1 MLSLCL
7 VFDIMMFFYKTKIFN
22 MIKSELINSIAS
34 KHAQLSHEDVE
45 AAVNA
50 MLKNMTD
57 ELANGGGVEIR
68 GFGSFSLRYRAPKIA
83 RNPKT
88 GAAVA
93 VEQKHAIHFKPGTDL
108 RKRVDDSSKQYPIQ
122 KL

>member
-1 MLSLCL
+1 M
-7 VFDIMMFFYKTKIFN
+7 T
-22 MIKSELINSIAS
+22 KSELINLIAS
-34 KHAQLSHEDVE
+34 KHTQLSHVDVE

-50 MLKNMTD
+50 MLKTMTD

-93 VEQKHAIHFKPGTDL
+93 VEQKHAIHFKLGL
-108 RKRVDDSSKQYPIQ
+108 ELKKRVDDSSNQYVIK

>member
-1 MLSLCL
+1 
-7 VFDIMMFFYKTKIFN
+7 

-34 KHAQLSHEDVE
+34 KHALLSHVDVE

-88 GAAVA
+88 EEKIAVQQRHS
-93 VEQKHAIHFKPGTDL
+93 VHFKPALEL
-108 RKRVDDSSKQYPIQ
+108 RERVDDSSKQYPI
-122 KL
+122 L

>member
-1 MLSLCL
+1 M
-7 VFDIMMFFYKTKIFN
+7 T
-22 MIKSELINSIAS
+22 KSELINSIAS
-34 KHAQLSHEDVE
+34 KHVLLSHVDVE
-45 AAVNA
+45 AAVNV
-50 MLKNMTD
+50 MLKNMPD

-93 VEQKHAIHFKPGTDL
+93 VEQKHVIHFKPGIDL

-122 KL
+122 KI

>member
-1 MLSLCL
+1 M
-7 VFDIMMFFYKTKIFN
+7 T
-22 MIKSELINSIAS
+22 KSELINLMAS
-34 KHAQLSHEDVE
+34 KHTQLSHVDVE

-50 MLKNMTD
+50 MLKTMTD

-68 GFGSFSLRYRAPKIA
+68 GFGSFSLRYRVPKIA

-93 VEQKHAIHFKPGTDL
+93 VEQMYAIHFKVGNDL
-108 RKRVDDSSKQYPIQ
+108 KKLVNDSSKQYVIK

>member
-1 MLSLCL
+1 M
-7 VFDIMMFFYKTKIFN
+7 T
-22 MIKSELINSIAS
+22 KSELINSIAS
-34 KHAQLSHEDVE
+34 KYTQLSHEDVE

-108 RKRVDDSSKQYPIQ
+108 RKRVDDLSKQYPIQ